1 MTRNKKKPF
10 NWLDKTLFVL
20 MILVIVGMIVALSV
34 ADGAKLC
41 VLLGG
46 GGLLVLNLLFILYF
60 ARRNRL

>member
-1 MTRNKKKPF
+1 MTRNKKKPL

-20 MILVIVGMIVALSV
+20 MLLVIVGMIVALSV
-34 ADGAKLC
+34 SDGAKLY

-46 GGLLVLNLLFILYF
+46 GGLLVLNLLFVLYF

>member
-1 MTRNKKKPF
+1 MTRNKKKPL

-20 MILVIVGMIVALSV
+20 MTLVIVGMIVALSV
-34 ADGAKLC
+34 ADGAKLY

-46 GGLLVLNLLFILYF
+46 GGLLVLNLLFVLYF

>member
-1 MTRNKKKPF
+1 MTRNKKKPL

-20 MILVIVGMIVALSV
+20 IILVIVGMIVALSV
-34 ADGAKLC
+34 ADGAKLY

-46 GGLLVLNLLFILYF
+46 GGLLVLNLLFVLNY

>member
-1 MTRNKKKPF
+1 MTRNKKKPL

-20 MILVIVGMIVALSV
+20 MILVIVRMIVALSV
-34 ADGAKLC
+34 ADGAKLY

-46 GGLLVLNLLFILYF
+46 GGLLVLNLLFVLYF

>member
-1 MTRNKKKPF
+1 MTRNKKKPL

-20 MILVIVGMIVALSV
+20 IILVIVGMIVALSV
-34 ADGAKLC
+34 ADGAKLY

-46 GGLLVLNLLFILYF
+46 GGLLVLNLLFALYF

>member
-1 MTRNKKKPF
+1 MKRNKKKPL

-20 MILVIVGMIVALSV
+20 MLLVIVGMIVALSV
-34 ADGAKLC
+34 ADGAKLY

-46 GGLLVLNLLFILYF
+46 GGLLVLNLLFVLYF

>member
-1 MTRNKKKPF
+1 MTRNKKKPL
-10 NWLDKTLFVL
+10 NWRDKTLFAL

-34 ADGAKLC
+34 ADGAKLY

-46 GGLLVLNLLFILYF
+46 GGLLVLNLLFVLYF

>member
-1 MTRNKKKPF
+1 MTRNKKKPL

-34 ADGAKLC
+34 TDGAKLY

-46 GGLLVLNLLFILYF
+46 GGLLVLNLLFVLYF

>member
-1 MTRNKKKPF
+1 MTRNKKKPL

-34 ADGAKLC
+34 AAGAKLY

-46 GGLLVLNLLFILYF
+46 GGLLVLNLLFVLYF

>member
-1 MTRNKKKPF
+1 MTRNKKKPL

-34 ADGAKLC
+34 ADGAKLY

-46 GGLLVLNLLFILYF
+46 GDLLVLNLLFVLYF

>member
-1 MTRNKKKPF
+1 MTRNKKKPL

-34 ADGAKLC
+34 AEGAKLY

-46 GGLLVLNLLFILYF
+46 GGLLVLNLLFVLSF

>member
-1 MTRNKKKPF
+1 MTRNKKKPL

-20 MILVIVGMIVALSV
+20 MLLVIVGMIVALSV
-34 ADGAKLC
+34 ADGAKLY

-46 GGLLVLNLLFILYF
+46 GGLLVLNLLFVLSV

>member
-1 MTRNKKKPF
+1 MTRNKKKPL

-34 ADGAKLC
+34 ADGTKLY

-46 GGLLVLNLLFILYF
+46 GGLLVLNLLFVLYF

>member
-1 MTRNKKKPF
+1 MPRNKKKPL

-20 MILVIVGMIVALSV
+20 MLLVIVGMIAALSV
-34 ADGAKLC
+34 ADGAKLY

-46 GGLLVLNLLFILYF
+46 GGLLVLNLLFVLYF

>member
-1 MTRNKKKPF
+1 MTRNKKKPL
-10 NWLDKTLFVL
+10 NWLDKTLFAL

-34 ADGAKLC
+34 ADGAKLY

>member
-1 MTRNKKKPF
+1 MTRNKKKPL

-34 ADGAKLC
+34 AEGAKLY

>member
-1 MTRNKKKPF
+1 MTRNKKKPL

-20 MILVIVGMIVALSV
+20 MLLVIVGMIVALSV
-34 ADGAKLC
+34 AEGAKLY

-46 GGLLVLNLLFILYF
+46 GGWLVLNLLFVLYF

>member
-1 MTRNKKKPF
+1 MTRNKKKPL

-20 MILVIVGMIVALSV
+20 MLLVIVGMIVALSV
-34 ADGAKLC
+34 ADGAKLY

-46 GGLLVLNLLFILYF
+46 GGLLVPNLLFVLYF

>member
-1 MTRNKKKPF
+1 MTRNKKKPL

-20 MILVIVGMIVALSV
+20 MLLVIVGMIVALSV
-34 ADGAKLC
+34 ADGAKLF

-46 GGLLVLNLLFILYF
+46 GGLLVLNLLFVLYF

>member
-1 MTRNKKKPF
+1 MPRNKKKPL

-20 MILVIVGMIVALSV
+20 ILLVIVGMIVALSV
-34 ADGAKLC
+34 ADGAKLY

-46 GGLLVLNLLFILYF
+46 GGLLVLNLLFVLYF

>member
-1 MTRNKKKPF
+1 MTRNKKKPL

-20 MILVIVGMIVALSV
+20 MILVIVGTIVALSV
-34 ADGAKLC
+34 ADGTKLY

-46 GGLLVLNLLFILYF
+46 GGLLVLNLLFVLYF

>member
-1 MTRNKKKPF
+1 MPRNKKKPL

-34 ADGAKLC
+34 AEGAKLY

-46 GGLLVLNLLFILYF
+46 GGLLVLNLLFVLYF

>member
-34 ADGAKLC
+34 ADGAKLY

>member
-1 MTRNKKKPF
+1 MTRNKKKPL

-20 MILVIVGMIVALSV
+20 MLLVIVGMIVALSV
-34 ADGAKLC
+34 ADGAKLY

>member
-1 MTRNKKKPF
+1 MIRNKKKPL

-34 ADGAKLC
+34 ADGAKLY

-46 GGLLVLNLLFILYF
+46 GGLLVLNLLFVLYF

>member
-1 MTRNKKKPF
+1 MTRNKKKPL

-20 MILVIVGMIVALSV
+20 MLLVIVGMIVALSV
-34 ADGAKLC
+34 AEGAKLY

-46 GGLLVLNLLFILYF
+46 GGLLVLNLLFVLYF

>member
-1 MTRNKKKPF
+1 MTRNKKKPL

-34 ADGAKLC
+34 AEGAKLY

-46 GGLLVLNLLFILYF
+46 GGLLVLNLLFVLYF

>member
-1 MTRNKKKPF
+1 MTRNKKKPL

-34 ADGAKLC
+34 ADGAKLY

-46 GGLLVLNLLFILYF
+46 GGLLVLNMLFVLYF

>member
-1 MTRNKKKPF
+1 MTRNKKKPL

-34 ADGAKLC
+34 ADGAKLY

-46 GGLLVLNLLFILYF
+46 GGLLVLNLFFILYF

>member
-1 MTRNKKKPF
+1 MTRNKKKPL

-20 MILVIVGMIVALSV
+20 MLLVIVGMIVALSV
-34 ADGAKLC
+34 VDGAKLY

-46 GGLLVLNLLFILYF
+46 GGLLVLNLLFVLYF

>member
-1 MTRNKKKPF
+1 MTRNKKKPL

-20 MILVIVGMIVALSV
+20 MTLVIIGMIVALSV
-34 ADGAKLC
+34 ADGAKLY

-46 GGLLVLNLLFILYF
+46 GGLLVLNLLFVLYF

>member
-1 MTRNKKKPF
+1 MTRNKKKPL

-20 MILVIVGMIVALSV
+20 MLLVIVGMIVALSV
-34 ADGAKLC
+34 AEGAKLY

-46 GGLLVLNLLFILYF
+46 GGLLVLNLLSVLYF